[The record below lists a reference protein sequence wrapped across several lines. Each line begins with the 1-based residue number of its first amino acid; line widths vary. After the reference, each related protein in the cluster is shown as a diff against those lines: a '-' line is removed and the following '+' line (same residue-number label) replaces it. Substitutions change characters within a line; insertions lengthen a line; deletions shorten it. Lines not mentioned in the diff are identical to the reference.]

1 MTDLLA
7 QVTPLTKG
15 IIWLTGGNISP
26 HKNFYK
32 EIDYLLNGLLTATLT
47 SQPDLSHVLLA
58 ENFGQSFYVFAG
70 SNAKAKDVDN
80 FLELIKSQLEAE
92 NNVLL
97 IDENDS
103 FKELKKSIPI
113 EFQNKIQMIQ

>member
-15 IIWLTGGNISP
+15 IVWLTGGSISAQ
-26 HKNFYK
+26 KKFYK
-32 EIDYLLNGLLTATLT
+32 EIDYLLNGLLTATLA
-47 SQPDLSHVLLA
+47 SQPDLSHVLVS
-58 ENFGQSFYVFAG
+58 ENFGQTFYVFAG
-70 SNAKAKDVDN
+70 VNAQAKDIEG

-103 FKELKKSIPI
+103 FKDLKKGIPV
-113 EFQNKIQMIQ
+113 ELQNKLQMIQ

>member
-15 IIWLTGGNISP
+15 IIWLTSGSISAQ
-26 HKNFYK
+26 KKFYK
-32 EIDYLLNGLLTATLT
+32 EIDYLLNGLLTATLA
-47 SQPDLSHVLLA
+47 SQPDFSHVLVS
-58 ENFGQSFYVFAG
+58 ENFGQTFYVFAG
-70 SNAKAKDVDN
+70 SNAQAKDIES

-97 IDENDS
+97 IDEKDS
-103 FKELKKSIPI
+103 FNGLRKSIPI
-113 EFQNKIQMIQ
+113 ELQNKIQVIQ